1 MGPIQTLWT
10 HCLNCLL
17 FPPPLFLE
25 KKKKTG
31 LEHAVPSLYISAIL
45 YGRCRH
51 PFQAAFPPQTP
62 GQKEADCPFSQA
74 LQSSACRC
82 LRAGGRLLM
91 CRMKT
96 CRYGDMEIKE
106 LETECLYW
114 MNLFF
119 IKDAG
124 STYDLSFPSS
134 FFFFFPGSHDRAWY
148 DFHFSPFG
156 KFPEDQE
163 REIANLGVYST
174 SSSFVI
180 QTKRICA
187 NGQISAQPG
196 QGPTLRSKSAFSSV
210 PFSWQ
215 SPGEGLHWA
224 SCKHHS
230 LC

>member
-91 CRMKT
+91 CRMET

-134 FFFFFPGSHDRAWY
+134 FFFFFQDHMTVHDMTFILVHLGSFQKTEKEKLLIWE
-148 DFHFSPFG
+148 FT
-156 KFPEDQE
+156 Q
-163 REIANLGVYST
+163 
-174 SSSFVI
+174 
-180 QTKRICA
+180 
-187 NGQISAQPG
+187 
-196 QGPTLRSKSAFSSV
+196 
-210 PFSWQ
+210 
-215 SPGEGLHWA
+215 
-224 SCKHHS
+224 HH
-230 LC
+230 LVL